1 MELRA
6 YLNTLDC
13 SNRPHKN
20 EQVWLNTSNVHRLT
34 TLKTLKS
41 VASGEYDEFNSDLV
55 PLLESEVRDY
65 DIDYSRLCSED
76 LIIIKV
82 KLK

>member
-20 EQVWLNTSNVHRLT
+20 EQVWINTPNVHRLT
-34 TLKTLKS
+34 TMKTLKS
-41 VASGEYDEFNSDLV
+41 VASGEYDKFTSDLV
-55 PLLESEVRDY
+55 PLLDSELETY
-65 DIDYSRLCSED
+65 DIDLSRLCTED

>member
-20 EQVWLNTSNVHRLT
+20 EEVWIKHPKGYFIT
-34 TLKTLKS
+34 TMKSLKS
-41 VASGEYDEFNSDLV
+41 VANGEYNENSSDIIK
-55 PLLESEVRDY
+55 LLDSELETY
-65 DIDYSRLCSED
+65 DFDFSRLCVED
-76 LIIIKV
+76 LIKIKV